1 MGRGRGTGKKG
12 GRIGKGEGRG
22 VRREGMGGHPQ
33 YFGLELPL
41 KMTYSKS
48 ACWNAPVNDEKPRS
62 HKLTTETT
70 RVKVM
75 AFEHARLFMRSQI

>member
-1 MGRGRGTGKKG
+1 
-12 GRIGKGEGRG
+12 
-22 VRREGMGGHPQ
+22 MGGHPQ

-41 KMTYSKS
+41 RMTYSKS
-48 ACWNAPVNDEKPRS
+48 ARWNAPVDEEKPRS